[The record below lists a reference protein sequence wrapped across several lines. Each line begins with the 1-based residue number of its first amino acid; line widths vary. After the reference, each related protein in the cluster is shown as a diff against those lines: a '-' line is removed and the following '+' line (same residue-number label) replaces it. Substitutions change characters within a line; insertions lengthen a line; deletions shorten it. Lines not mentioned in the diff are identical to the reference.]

1 MRIENSNKYV
11 QFVKYC
17 LVGVLNTLVTFG
29 VIYICKS
36 FLDLNLYVS
45 NALGYIAGVVNS
57 FVCNKQWVFQS
68 KGGYRREA
76 LIFVMG
82 FLICYGIQLWVSMDY
97 HRLLVRL
104 RNLPAHSGHSHL
116 RLRHRHPHRQRSLHP
131 RQLPLQQTRNV
142 QITLK
147 VIRL

>member
-1 MRIENSNKYV
+1 MKAENSNKYV

-45 NALGYIAGVVNS
+45 NALGYIAGVANS
-57 FVCNKQWVFQS
+57 FLCNKQWVFQS

-76 LIFVMG
+76 IIFVMG
-82 FLICYGIQLWVSMDY
+82 FLLCYGIQLWTVWI
-97 HRLLVRL
+97 
-104 RNLPAHSGHSHL
+104 
-116 RLRHRHPHRQRSLHP
+116 
-131 RQLPLQQTRNV
+131 
-142 QITLK
+142 ITDS
-147 VIRL
+147 